1 MPDQT
6 SSLVFVTEDRRL
18 IAARAGFDAV
28 QGDTVAARELLDSV
42 IADAGAPI
50 EAVTMAHWG
59 LGRLNHNA
67 GAFDTAVRHFEVAI
81 AHAERDGRSGTA
93 AGVRVSA
100 AVTFQT
106 LGDVTRALAELDTA
120 EPYADHDTIGRLA
133 GQRALVL
140 LYVGRPLD
148 AIRDFDRA
156 IVHLTGVGDRVALAR
171 THLNRG
177 VAHLQRSAMTIAR
190 KDLVRAQQLASTA
203 GEPVVAAAALHNI
216 GYLDGRNGDFPAAL
230 KSFEEARATYL
241 QLGSQG
247 RLLASLDIDHC
258 GALLEVGLAPEALEI
273 ADRVIDE
280 LLRSG
285 DVLQLGEARLLRAR
299 ALIIMRDFEPG
310 AVEATA
316 AEALLRANGRESWA
330 TVAAY
335 LGAVAASR
343 SATLVDDELLLQ
355 PRSLADLAARLD
367 EFGWRAEAAEVRT
380 MYGRMAIDRGD
391 LDEAR
396 RQLLLA
402 SRASRSASVDMRA
415 VAHAAKALIH
425 LADGDAR
432 AALVAARRGLD
443 AVDRRR
449 ASFGSSELR
458 VACSAVGVPLVEIGL
473 RVALERRS
481 PSAVLRWAE
490 RGRAVAMAL
499 TPTSP
504 SDDPMIAATMAE
516 LRELH
521 QARDNAPDADA
532 RIADAERRVLR
543 LRRLDH
549 GDLRRHQSLQSA
561 ASLARELGG
570 DTLLEFVESDQ
581 AVHAVVVR
589 GGRSKLVTLCS
600 SEAIAAAIDHLLF
613 AIRRLSTMTGT
624 DRRAANAVAALA
636 HSARAVEAM
645 LLGPLRL
652 GRSGGLVVVPTGR
665 LHLLPWSA
673 LPALHGR
680 EVTIA
685 PSASRWL
692 DGALTVRTQT
702 TGISLVAGPQLQHAP
717 TEIAQLATLYTAPH
731 TLIGGDATVDATI
744 AAIEGASIAHIA
756 AHGSFRADSPMFSAL
771 HLADGP
777 LSIHD
782 LEHLRRPPRL
792 VVLTACDAGRNAVLA
807 GDELLGT
814 AAALLS
820 IGVGSVIAPLLP
832 IPDHA
837 TAPFAV
843 ALHRHLVAGSSPGAA
858 LAAAATTARS
868 TGLPADIA
876 VASSFQCVGTGDSR
890 LSRIL

>member
-1 MPDQT
+1 MSDQT
-6 SSLVFVTEDRRL
+6 SSLLFATEDPRL
-18 IAARAGFDAV
+18 TAARAGFDAV
-28 QGDTVAARELLDSV
+28 QGDTAAARQQLESV
-42 IADAGAPI
+42 VAQNGAPI
-50 EAVTMAHWG
+50 EALVVAQWG
-59 LGRLNHNA
+59 LGRLSHNA
-67 GAFDTAVRHFEVAI
+67 GEFEAAVRHFENAI
-81 AHAERDGRSGTA
+81 AMAERVGQLVDA

-106 LGDVTRALAELDTA
+106 VGDVKRALAELDLA
-120 EPYADHDTIGRLA
+120 EPYADRDTVGRLA

-140 LYVGRPLD
+140 LNLGRPLD

-156 IVHLTGVGDRVALAR
+156 ITHLTLVDDRIALAR

-177 VAHLQRSAMTIAR
+177 VAHLQRSATTIAR
-190 KDLVRAQQLASTA
+190 KDLVLAHQLASSV
-203 GEPVVAAAALHNI
+203 GETVVAAAALHNL
-216 GYLDGRNGDFPAAL
+216 GYLDGRRGDFPAAL
-230 KSFEEARATYL
+230 RSFEDARETYL
-241 QLGSQG
+241 HLGSPW
-247 RLLASLDIDHC
+247 RLLAGLDIDHC

-273 ADRVIDE
+273 ADRLIDE
-280 LLRSG
+280 LTRSG

-310 AVEATA
+310 AIEATA

-335 LGAVAASR
+335 LGAFAASR

-355 PRSLADLAARLD
+355 PKSLADLAARLD

-415 VAHAAKALIH
+415 VALAAKALVH
-425 LADGDAR
+425 LADGDSR
-432 AALVAARRGLD
+432 AALIAARRGLD

-458 VACSAVGVPLVEIGL
+458 VAASAVGVPLVDIGL

-521 QARDNAPDADA
+521 LARENAPDADA
-532 RIADAERRVLR
+532 KIADAERRVLR

-549 GDLRRHQSLQSA
+549 GDLRRHQSLQSTS
-561 ASLARELGG
+561 SLAHELGG
-570 DTLLEFVESDQ
+570 DALVEFVESDH
-581 AVHAVVVR
+581 VLHAVVVR

-600 SEAIAAAIDHLLF
+600 SDAAATAVDHLLF
-613 AIRRLSTMTGT
+613 AIRRLSTMTES
-624 DRRAANAVAALA
+624 DRRVANAVAALA

-652 GRSGGLVVVPTGR
+652 GRTGGVVVVPTGR

-673 LPALHGR
+673 LPGMHGR
-680 EVTIA
+680 DVTIA

-692 DGALTVRTQT
+692 DGALAERTPT
-702 TGISLVAGPQLQHAP
+702 AGVSLVAGPQLQHAP
-717 TEIAQLATLYTAPH
+717 TEIAQLAKLYRDPRTLA
-731 TLIGGDATVDATI
+731 GGNATVAATI
-744 AAIEGASIAHIA
+744 SQIEGASIAHIA

-820 IGVGSVIAPLLP
+820 IGVGTVIAPLLP

-843 ALHRHLVAGSSPGAA
+843 ALHRQLVAGSSPAAA
-858 LAAAATTARS
+858 LAEAAAATRS

-890 LSRIL
+890 VSRIL

>member
-1 MPDQT
+1 MSDQT
-6 SSLVFVTEDRRL
+6 SSLVFAIEDPPL
-18 IAARAGFDAV
+18 AAARAGFDAV
-28 QGDTVAARELLDSV
+28 QGDTVAARELLLSV
-42 IADAGAPI
+42 VADGDASVD
-50 EAVTMAHWG
+50 AVVLAHWG
-59 LGRLNHNA
+59 LGRLGHNA
-67 GAFDTAVRHFEVAI
+67 GAFEVAVQHFEAAI
-81 AHAERDGRSGTA
+81 AQAESAGRHSVA

-106 LGDVTRALAELDTA
+106 LGDVGRALAELDTA
-120 EPYADHDTIGRLA
+120 EPFADNDTIGRLA

-156 IVHLTGVGDRVALAR
+156 IAHLHHADDRVALAR

-177 VAHLQRSAMTIAR
+177 VAHLQRAAITIAR
-190 KDLVRAQQLASTA
+190 KDLVIARELAASV
-203 GEPVVAAAALHNI
+203 GESVVVAAALHNI
-216 GYLDGRNGDFPAAL
+216 GYLDGRRGDFPAAL
-230 KSFEEARATYL
+230 RSFEDARATYL
-241 QLGSQG
+241 QLGSQA
-247 RLLASLDIDHC
+247 RLLAALDIDHC

-273 ADRVIDE
+273 ADGVIAE
-280 LLRSG
+280 LIRSG

-299 ALIIMRDFEPG
+299 ALIIMRDYEPG
-310 AVEATA
+310 AMEATA
-316 AEALLRANGRESWA
+316 AEALLLANGRESWA

-355 PRSLADLAARLD
+355 PKSLADLATRLD

-391 LDEAR
+391 FDEAR

-415 VAHAAKALIH
+415 VAHAAKALVH
-425 LADGDAR
+425 LADGDSR

-458 VACSAVGVPLVEIGL
+458 VAASAVGVPLVEIGL
-473 RVALERRS
+473 RVALGRRS

-499 TPTSP
+499 TPASP
-504 SDDPMIAATMAE
+504 SDDPLIAATMAE

-521 QARDNAPDADA
+521 LARDNAPDADTK
-532 RIADAERRVLR
+532 IADAERRVLR
-543 LRRLDH
+543 LRRLDQ
-549 GDLRRHQSLQSA
+549 GDLRRQHSLQSIS
-561 ASLARELGG
+561 SLAKELGG
-570 DTLLEFVESDQ
+570 DTLVEFVESDQ
-581 AVHAVVVR
+581 ALHAVVVH

-600 SEAIAAAIDHLLF
+600 SEAIGTAIDHLLF
-613 AIRRLSTMTGT
+613 AIRRLSTMTESN
-624 DRRAANAVAALA
+624 RRAANAVAALA
-636 HSARAVEAM
+636 HSADAVETM

-652 GRSGGLVVVPTGR
+652 RRAGGLVVVPTGR

-673 LPALHGR
+673 LVALQRR
-680 EVTIA
+680 EVTVA

-692 DGALTVRTQT
+692 DGASGRRPPTDGV
-702 TGISLVAGPQLQHAP
+702 SLVAGPQLQHAS
-717 TEIAQLATLYTAPH
+717 TEVAQLARLHNAPRSL
-731 TLIGGDATVDATI
+731 TGAAATVAATL
-744 AAIEGASIAHIA
+744 AQIEGVSIAHIA

-782 LEHLRRPPRL
+782 LERLRRPPRL

-820 IGVGSVIAPLLP
+820 IGVGTVIAPLLP

-837 TAPFAV
+837 SAPFAV
-843 ALHRHLVAGSSPGAA
+843 ALHRQLVAGSSPAAA
-858 LAAAATTARS
+858 LATAAAATRS
-868 TGLPADIA
+868 TGRAADIA

-890 LSRIL
+890 VSRIL